1 MEMNEIWNE
10 VWKALVLI
18 IFGMLLL
25 RLAGRKSISQMTIP
39 TTIAM
44 ISIGTIIVEPIA
56 DHHILITMTAAAV
69 FIAVLIGVEWLQ
81 LRWSLFQRLVKG
93 RAVIVIQDGVVQVQN
108 LKKLRLTI
116 EALEMNLRQEGIPRI
131 SDVKT
136 ATFEPNGMIGYELSD
151 AAKPVTLAQVE
162 ELLAKYLSGTGAGNA
177 AAATKRQEQPG
188 GNLFEQIKETGQK

>member
-1 MEMNEIWNE
+1 
-10 VWKALVLI
+10 
-18 IFGMLLL
+18 
-25 RLAGRKSISQMTIP
+25 
-39 TTIAM
+39 M

-93 RAVIVIQDGVVQVQN
+93 RAVIVIQDGRVQVQN

-116 EALEMNLRQEGIPRI
+116 EALEMSLREEGISRI

-162 ELLAKYLSGTGAGNA
+162 ELLARYLSGTGAGNGA
-177 AAATKRQEQPG
+177 AASKEQEQLDD
-188 GNLFEQIKETGQK
+188 NLFKKIKETEQT

>member
-1 MEMNEIWNE
+1 MNEIWNE

>member
-1 MEMNEIWNE
+1 MNEIWKE
-10 VWKALVLI
+10 AWKALVLI

-81 LRWSLFQRLVKG
+81 LRWSPFQRLVKG
-93 RAVIVIQDGVVQVQN
+93 QAVIVIQDGRVQMQN
-108 LKKLRLTI
+108 LKRLRLTI
-116 EALEMNLRQEGIPRI
+116 EALEMSLREEGISRI

-162 ELLAKYLSGTGAGNA
+162 ELLAKYLSGTGPVKA
-177 AAATKRQEQPG
+177 AAAAKGQEQPDDH
-188 GNLFEQIKETGQK
+188 LFKKIQETEQT

>member
-1 MEMNEIWNE
+1 MNEIWNE

-93 RAVIVIQDGVVQVQN
+93 RAVIVIQDGRVQVQN

-116 EALEMNLRQEGIPRI
+116 EALEMSLREEGISRI

-162 ELLAKYLSGTGAGNA
+162 ELLARYLSGTGAGNGA
-177 AAATKRQEQPG
+177 AASKEQEQLDD
-188 GNLFEQIKETGQK
+188 NLFKKIKETEQT

>member
-1 MEMNEIWNE
+1 MNEIWIEVWNE

-18 IFGMLLL
+18 IFGMLVL

-56 DHHILITMTAAAV
+56 DHHILITMAAAVV
-69 FIAVLIGVEWLQ
+69 FIAVLIAVEWLQ
-81 LRWSLFQRLVKG
+81 LRWSLFERLVKG
-93 RAVIVIQDGVVQVQN
+93 PAVIVIKDGRVQEQN

-116 EALEMNLRQEGIPRI
+116 EALEMNLREQGISRL

-136 ATFEPNGMIGYELSD
+136 ATFEPNGMMGYELSD
-151 AAKPVTLAQVE
+151 AARPVTLTEVE
-162 ELLAKYLSGTGAGNA
+162 TLLAKYLAGAGTGNGA
-177 AAATKRQEQPG
+177 AAPKEQ
-188 GNLFEQIKETGQK
+188 GQKKPDESLFDQL

>member
-1 MEMNEIWNE
+1 MNEIWNE

-18 IFGMLLL
+18 IFGMLVL

-69 FIAVLIGVEWLQ
+69 FIAVLIAVEWLQ
-81 LRWSLFQRLVKG
+81 LHWSLFERLVKG
-93 RAVIVIQDGVVQVQN
+93 PAVIVIKDGRVQEQN
-108 LKKLRLTI
+108 LKKLCLTL
-116 EALEMNLRQEGIPRI
+116 EALEMNLREQGISRL

-136 ATFEPNGMIGYELSD
+136 ATIEPNGMLGYELQD
-151 AAKPVTLAQVE
+151 AAKPVTLIQVE
-162 ELLAKYLSGTGAGNA
+162 ALLAKYMSSPA
-177 AAATKRQEQPG
+177 ASDNMAAQSEPDPQKQD
-188 GNLFEQIKETGQK
+188 GNLFDQL